1 MNLIA
6 AQAFLT
12 RDRRD
17 WTKPHLS
24 WLPSSL
30 YRNYLEARRK

>member
-1 MNLIA
+1 MNLHS

-17 WTKPHLS
+17 WNKPHLR
-24 WLPSSL
+24 WLPAAL
-30 YRNYLEARRK
+30 YRRYSETQH

>member
-1 MNLIA
+1 MTLHT
-6 AQAFLT
+6 AQALLT

-24 WLPSSL
+24 WLPAAL
-30 YRNYLEARRK
+30 YRSFSEARH